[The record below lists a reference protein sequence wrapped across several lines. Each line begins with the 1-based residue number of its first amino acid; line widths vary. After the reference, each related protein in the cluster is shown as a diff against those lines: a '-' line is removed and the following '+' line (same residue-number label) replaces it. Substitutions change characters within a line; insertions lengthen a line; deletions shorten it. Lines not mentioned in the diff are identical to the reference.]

1 MSEPELENDNNEVR
15 DRSRS
20 RSRSPHARRLWV
32 QDLFLNRNET
42 GNRLL
47 TDITTSGIYET
58 MNRFLRMKKEDFFH
72 LLSLVGPKIAKMDTD
87 FRKAITEQE
96 KLLITLRYLATGET
110 FTSLQYV
117 FRVSRHSISRI
128 VKETCACL
136 IEALRDYVKLPSTEE
151 EWLAISRRFEQRW
164 RFPHAIGAID
174 GKHVEIICPRNSGSE
189 YHNYQKFFSIV
200 LMVVVDADYNFLW
213 ADAGGKGGISDGGI
227 FKNTRLYHKLENDQL
242 NIPPATP
249 LQVPY
254 QTPVPYFI
262 LGDKAFAFTNYCL
275 RPYSGVHPPDSME
288 RIFNKMHS
296 TCRMPVENSLGILA
310 NRWRVLKGIQLQPDV
325 AKNIVLTTVYLHNF
339 LRKHAS
345 RDTYTPPSAFDRVV
359 RGRRV
364 DGDWRSEGGLT
375 DLQNIASRPSENL
388 ADIRNHIANHLKH
401 NRST

>member
-1 MSEPELENDNNEVR
+1 MSEPELENDNNEAR
-15 DRSRS
+15 DRARS
-20 RSRSPHARRLWV
+20 RSRSPQTRRLWV

-87 FRKAITEQE
+87 FHKAITEQE
-96 KLLITLRYLATGET
+96 RLLITLRYLATGDT

-117 FRVSRHSISRI
+117 FRVSRHTIIRI
-128 VKETCACL
+128 VKETCVCR
-136 IEALRDYVKLPSTEE
+136 IEVLRDYVKLPSTEE

-200 LMVVVDADYNFLW
+200 LMVVVDTDYNFLW
-213 ADAGGKGGISDGGI
+213 TDAGGKGGISDGGI
-227 FKNTRLYHKLENDQL
+227 FKNTRLYHKLLENDQL

-288 RIFNKMHS
+288 RTFNKMHS

-325 AKNIVLTTVYLHNF
+325 AKTLF
-339 LRKHAS
+339 
-345 RDTYTPPSAFDRVV
+345 
-359 RGRRV
+359 
-364 DGDWRSEGGLT
+364 
-375 DLQNIASRPSENL
+375 
-388 ADIRNHIANHLKH
+388 
-401 NRST
+401 